1 MAGDSRIPAPH
12 TAGPLLPPGK
22 EGPRAPCDQLAVA
35 APRAEPRT
43 ALPLDGAADSDAP
56 PRTAVPAVAV
66 AVSLAAIGTLLGN
79 LSAKSMRRFPRVE
92 SLLIVGLTII
102 GIAGVLAAV
111 LPTTLVALLAAAL
124 VNFAAAIGNMAFET
138 IVQRDAPDANRGRAL
153 ANFATRFQ
161 LMWVGAGLVPVVLD
175 LPGVVGFAVVGG
187 IGFAGAS
194 AYWFSLSQLAKGS
207 VEVPKLRNYVRR
219 RFTPED

>member
-1 MAGDSRIPAPH
+1 
-12 TAGPLLPPGK
+12 
-22 EGPRAPCDQLAVA
+22 
-35 APRAEPRT
+35 
-43 ALPLDGAADSDAP
+43 
-56 PRTAVPAVAV
+56 
-66 AVSLAAIGTLLGN
+66 
-79 LSAKSMRRFPRVE
+79 
-92 SLLIVGLTII
+92 
-102 GIAGVLAAV
+102 
-111 LPTTLVALLAAAL
+111 
-124 VNFAAAIGNMAFET
+124 MAFET